1 MSKRDVRHLTG
12 RGSFV
17 DDIALP
23 NILRCVFVRSSYP
36 HAFVRGLKTP
46 QNTSE
51 AKIFTW
57 SMLSKIVRPFY
68 LSFPFEGCRNLE
80 VSPLANQRVRYVG
93 EPVAAVVAEDL
104 YVAQD
109 AANSVEVEYEPL
121 PRVSDMFSYGDTLY
135 DGWDNN
141 TMVKFS
147 RKYGD
152 PFGEMERAEVV
163 VEERIATH
171 RVCPAPMET
180 RGVVASYD
188 AGRGFLTV
196 WSPNQNPHM
205 HRTVLSEV
213 LNLPESR
220 IRVISPDIGGGF
232 GQKGHTYAEDVVVA
246 ALSILTGRPVKWIEE
261 RRENFM
267 AAAQSREQVHLVK
280 IGADKNGRIKSLIDE
295 AYLDLGAYPLIPH
308 SYLELAHVVIDMLPG
323 PYRIENYAAEISLV
337 VTNKTPAGAYRG
349 FGHPEATFVRERAL
363 DILAEEIGLDPV
375 TIRKRNL
382 ISASDIPYMAA
393 TGMIFD
399 SGRPLETFETLV
411 QQAGHH
417 DGGDCEVVGVG
428 YAVGVKGSVPTMS
441 GVSQRWGSSEAA
453 MVRLSMDGKP
463 VVFSGAVS
471 MGTRLDKLLAKIVSE
486 ILSVSEEDVEVVLGD
501 TLSTPFSTGLWGSRG
516 AVMVGG
522 AVAKASTILRR
533 KIQHISSILFECRPE
548 DVILENG
555 KVFVKDA
562 VENGLTLSELAWKV
576 YNNPNMFPQ
585 DMDLSLMAEAVYDPP
600 NIWQTPDELGRMN
613 ATAAVST
620 IACAAFVTLD
630 VETFEVKVKKLV
642 LAENGGTY
650 LSPKDVDEQ
659 LIGGAIQAYGASL
672 FEEIVYSN
680 EAIPLTTTF
689 SEYLLPTAVETPSV
703 EVIHLV
709 DPSPYTFRGAK
720 GVGETATI
728 PVNAAIA
735 NAIQNALKK
744 KGIDVKIDLS
754 ITSPSRLWS
763 MVRK

>member
-1 MSKRDVRHLTG
+1 MLKHDTKLLTG
-12 RGSFV
+12 RASFV
-17 DDIALP
+17 DDVALP
-23 NILRCVFVRSSYP
+23 KMLHCVFVRSSYP
-36 HAFVRGLKTP
+36 HAVVHGLRTP
-46 QNTSE
+46 ENLSE

-57 SMLSKIVRPFY
+57 RMLSEIVRPFS
-68 LSFPFEGCRNLE
+68 LSFPFEGCKRLE
-80 VSPLANQRVRYVG
+80 VSPLADTKVRYVG
-93 EPVAAVVAEDL
+93 EPVAAVLAEDL
-104 YVAQD
+104 YTAYDV
-109 AANSVEVEYEPL
+109 ANSVEVEYEPL
-121 PRVSDMFSYGDTLY
+121 PPVSDMFSSGATLY
-135 DGWDNN
+135 EDWENN
-141 TMVKFS
+141 TMAKFS
-147 RKYGD
+147 RKFGD
-152 PFGEMERAEVV
+152 PFHELERAKVV
-163 VEERIATH
+163 VEERITTH
-171 RVCPAPMET
+171 RVAPAPIET

-213 LNLPESR
+213 LNLPESK
-220 IRVISPDIGGGF
+220 IRVIAPNIGGGF

-246 ALSILTGRPVKWIEE
+246 ALSMLTGRPVKWIEE
-261 RRENFM
+261 RRENLT
-267 AAAQSREQVHLVK
+267 AAAQSREQVHLIK
-280 IGADKNGRIKSLIDE
+280 IGADKNGRIKALVDE

-323 PYRIENYAAEISLV
+323 PYRIEDYAAEVSLV
-337 VTNKTPAGAYRG
+337 ATNKTPAGAYRG

-382 ISASDIPYMAA
+382 ISSADIPYMAA

-411 QQAGHH
+411 QQAAQH
-417 DGGDCEVVGVG
+417 DRGIREVMGVG

-471 MGTRLDKLLAKIVSE
+471 MGTRLDKLLAKIVSD
-486 ILSVSEEDVEVVLGD
+486 ILSVPEEDVEVVLGD

-522 AVAKASTILRR
+522 AVAKASTMLRK
-533 KIQHISSILFECRPE
+533 KIQHISSMLFECRPE
-548 DVILENG
+548 DVVLENG
-555 KVFVKDA
+555 RVFVRDA
-562 VENGLTLSELAWKV
+562 MENGLTLSELAWKV
-576 YNNPNMFPQ
+576 YNHPNMFPQ
-585 DMDLSLMAEAVYDPP
+585 DMDLSLMAEAIYDPP
-600 NIWQTPDELGRMN
+600 NIWQAPDELGRMN
-613 ATAAVST
+613 AAAAVST

-630 VETFEVKVKKLV
+630 AETFEVKVKKLV

-650 LSPKDVDEQ
+650 LSPEDVDEQ
-659 LIGGAIQAYGASL
+659 LIGGAMQAYGASL
-672 FEEIVYSN
+672 FEEFVYSN
-680 EAIPLTTTF
+680 EAMPMTTTF
-689 SEYLLPTAVETPSV
+689 SEYLLPTAAETPAF
-703 EVIHLV
+703 EIIHVV

-735 NAIQNALKK
+735 NAIQNALRK
-744 KGIDVKIDLS
+744 KGINVKINFS
-754 ITSPSRLWS
+754 IVSPTRLWS